1 MNPDKPRNVY
11 LLNIRTGEKQVL
23 KQDYDKLTQIV
34 VALLMNK
41 YESYET
47 LDDDDFLDKCEN
59 IIKKYN

>member
-1 MNPDKPRNVY
+1 VY

-41 YESYET
+41 YESYEI
-47 LDDDDFLDKCEN
+47 LDDGDFLDKCEN
-59 IIKKYN
+59 LIKKYN